1 MLLGEGLIG
10 AIVAILVVIT
20 VMRSVRIVPQARAR
34 NVERLGRYRKTL
46 EPGLNFVIPMIDRVK
61 PMIDLREQ
69 VVSFA
74 GAPVI
79 TEDNL
84 VVLIDTVLFF
94 QVTDPRAAD
103 YEIVN
108 YIQAIEQITATML
121 RSVIGSMDLEQT
133 LTSRDKINALLRGVL
148 DDASGKWGIRVTR
161 VEIKA
166 IDPPKS
172 VKDAM
177 EKQMRAE
184 REKRAA
190 ILTAEGVRQS
200 KILTAEG
207 EKQSAILTA
216 EGVKQAKI
224 LTAEG
229 EAQAIGAVFQ
239 AVHDNDPD
247 PKLLAYQYLQTLPQ
261 IAQGSGSTFWVIP
274 SEITS
279 ALRSVANAFGVG
291 DEAPAAGTEPATKGR
306 TRREPPAVSAGSA
319 AAGDTP
325 ALDPAPLSGGTASGD
340 TLVPNGNAAS
350 DAEVSAASG
359 DRRRAERHA
368 RRRRPRDQLRR
379 SAGVHRSGRP
389 RSGGSGGDP
398 GQRPALG
405 QRQRRDR
412 LGRYLRSSTSALPMS
427 AAMTMTAS
435 SRTGKNRSWRR
446 PSCSLTAACAA
457 DPAELSACAVGAA
470 VATPGAVSVAVRW
483 ADSAVEVVVVSAGPG
498 QDARAIAGS
507 SARGAGAGCC
517 RSAEAEAEVTGL
529 AQKSV
534 RSGDIRPRPDAAVS
548 AR

>member
-1 MLLGEGLIG
+1 MLIAE
-10 AIVAILVVIT
+10 IVIAAVVALLVVIT

-46 EPGLNFVIPMIDRVK
+46 EPGLNFVLPMIDRVK

-69 VVSFA
+69 VVSFI

-161 VEIKA
+161 VELKA

-216 EGVKQAKI
+216 EGVRQAKI

-239 AVHDNDPD
+239 AVHENDPD

-261 IAQGSGSTFWVIP
+261 LAQGAGNTFWVIP
-274 SEITS
+274 SEVTT
-279 ALRSVANAFGVG
+279 ALRSVASAFGGGERGGVRPPPG
-291 DEAPAAGTEPATKGR
+291 QASKEAS
-306 TRREPPAVSAGSA
+306 RREPLAGLAAVRPPRCPPASEPAALEPPRLSPAAPAG
-319 AAGDTP
+319 GRFP
-325 ALDPAPLSGGTASGD
+325 
-340 TLVPNGNAAS
+340 
-350 DAEVSAASG
+350 
-359 DRRRAERHA
+359 ERHA
-368 RRRRPRDQLRR
+368 GRRPRGQLRR
-379 SAGVHRSGRP
+379 SAGP
-389 RSGGSGGDP
+389 R
-398 GQRPALG
+398 RPA
-405 QRQRRDR
+405 
-412 LGRYLRSSTSALPMS
+412 
-427 AAMTMTAS
+427 
-435 SRTGKNRSWRR
+435 
-446 PSCSLTAACAA
+446 
-457 DPAELSACAVGAA
+457 GAR
-470 VATPGAVSVAVRW
+470 PGAEASVTTQ
-483 ADSAVEVVVVSAGPG
+483 DSNPPSAN
-498 QDARAIAGS
+498 
-507 SARGAGAGCC
+507 GAET
-517 RSAEAEAEVTGL
+517 RSQGL
-529 AQKSV
+529 T
-534 RSGDIRPRPDAAVS
+534 
-548 AR
+548 

>member
-1 MLLGEGLIG
+1 MLLAEGLI
-10 AIVAILVVIT
+10 AAVVAILVIIT
-20 VMRSVRIVPQARAR
+20 VLRSVRIVPQARAR

-46 EPGLNFVIPMIDRVK
+46 EPGMNFVIPMIDRVK

-190 ILTAEGVRQS
+190 VLTAEGVRQS

-216 EGVKQAKI
+216 EGVRQAKI

-229 EAQAIGAVFQ
+229 EAQAITAVFQ

-261 IAQGSGSTFWVIP
+261 LAQGAGNTFWVIP
-274 SEITS
+274 SEVTS
-279 ALRSVANAFGVG
+279 ALRSVASAFGGG
-291 DEAPAAGTEPATKGR
+291 DAAPASTEPAR
-306 TRREPPAVSAGSA
+306 TRREPPAVPAGRA
-319 AAGDTP
+319 ADGDAA
-325 ALDPAPLSGGTASGD
+325 ALDPAPASDGAPASNGTAG
-340 TLVPNGNAAS
+340 S
-350 DAEVSAASG
+350 DA
-359 DRRRAERHA
+359 
-368 RRRRPRDQLRR
+368 
-379 SAGVHRSGRP
+379 AG
-389 RSGGSGGDP
+389 
-398 GQRPALG
+398 
-405 QRQRRDR
+405 
-412 LGRYLRSSTSALPMS
+412 SALS
-427 AAMTMTAS
+427 V
-435 SRTGKNRSWRR
+435 G
-446 PSCSLTAACAA
+446 A
-457 DPAELSACAVGAA
+457 DPAAHALSSMFAPAMPGTSFTDPLGSIDP
-470 VATPGAVSVAVRW
+470 VAS
-483 ADSAVEVVVVSAGPG
+483 
-498 QDARAIAGS
+498 
-507 SARGAGAGCC
+507 
-517 RSAEAEAEVTGL
+517 EAEV
-529 AQKSV
+529 
-534 RSGDIRPRPDAAVS
+534 PAAIQDSDPS
-548 AR
+548 AANGTEATSLDVT